1 MKIHEIISLCNQYGE
16 NTTLKDVLLSVQGD
30 NKYLCPKCNGM
41 GTITI
46 EYNGYPSG
54 LPDSGFVYEAAYR
67 KEECDLCKGQGY
79 TNRQMKP
86 HMVQDG
92 WE

>member
-1 MKIHEIISLCNQYGE
+1 MKIHEIISLCDYYGE
-16 NTTLKDVLLSVQGD
+16 NATLKDVLLSIQGN
-30 NKYLCPKCNGM
+30 NKYLCPKCNGT

-46 EYNGYPSG
+46 EYNGYPPN
-54 LPDSGFVYEAAYR
+54 LPDSCGVYEAAYR

-79 TNRQMKP
+79 TNKQMKP